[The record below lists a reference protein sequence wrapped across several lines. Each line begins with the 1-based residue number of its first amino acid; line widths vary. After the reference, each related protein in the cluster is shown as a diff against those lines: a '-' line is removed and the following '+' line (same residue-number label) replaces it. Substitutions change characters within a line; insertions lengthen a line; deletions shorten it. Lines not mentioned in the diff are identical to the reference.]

1 MGSKG
6 SKAKRQ
12 NQHMRRLMAK
22 IKKFEKNGKPVE
34 KLKKELAF
42 VVGDAERPVFKTGRD
57 ADPRLRKRYSN

>member
-22 IKKFEKNGKPVE
+22 IKKFERQGKPVE
-34 KLKKELAF
+34 KLKKELAY
-42 VVGDAERPVFKTGRD
+42 VVGDQERPEFKTGRD
-57 ADPRLRKRYSN
+57 ADARLRKRYTT